1 MPQIGAGQRNI
12 TDIVTDCWVDNL
24 LDLDFDL
31 NEFCGKTDEEL
42 AAMAK
47 TDVKAANAILLRYSR
62 LIIIKSAIYA
72 GRGADSE
79 DLQQEGLIGLYI
91 AANAYCPEKNVKF
104 STFAETCIVRRML
117 SYLRKTGKYPV
128 CEALDEQPEL
138 SSDVCD
144 PEKILLGKEYFS
156 ELWQAVNT
164 RLSDTEREVFSQ
176 VVAGNSYKE
185 TAKKL
190 GLTEKAVDNAMQ
202 RARRKIR
209 AYISD
214 QTD

>member
-1 MPQIGAGQRNI
+1 M
-12 TDIVTDCWVDNL
+12 
-24 LDLDFDL
+24 LDHDFDL

-42 AAMAK
+42 AALAK
-47 TDVKAANAILLRYSR
+47 TDMKAANAILLRYSR

-72 GRGADSE
+72 GRGADSD

-91 AANAYCPEKNVKF
+91 AANAYRPEKNVKF

-128 CEALDEQPEL
+128 CETLDDQPEL
-138 SSDVCD
+138 PSDVCD

-164 RLSDTEREVFSQ
+164 SLSKTELDVFTC
-176 VVAGNSYKE
+176 VVAGNSYGE
-185 TAKKL
+185 TAGKL
-190 GLTEKAVDNAMQ
+190 GMNVKAVDNAMQ

-209 AYISD
+209 AYMSNQSD
-214 QTD
+214 